1 MATVTA
7 PNLTTTTN
15 TYIGRATQVTVD
27 AQNLGGVNPPP
38 QTNTT
43 LVDAKGHTVKVWN
56 ADNVPSFSDTI
67 GTTTTTASLQFALD
81 GFGRMLKT
89 TLKGQT
95 KPINAGY
102 DALGHQ
108 TALNDPDKG
117 SWTYVNDV
125 FGRVTSQTDARTN
138 VTNSTYDHL
147 SRLLTRTTTEANSG
161 PVETANFYYY
171 DSVATPS
178 INTVALGAKG
188 WIGAPERE
196 ESSTANGPGYA
207 AANSLTKTVHYYD
220 AKGRPNIDLTT
231 IDGKFFY
238 TYTDYDAF
246 SRVNSVHYFWR
257 PAGDE
262 APANQPYAWQDFG
275 YFYTY
280 DGSGSASES
289 YLISLTDSL
298 GRTWWDNPTYDYMDR
313 LTSVRKA
320 GSSGYTTTRIYNPP
334 DGLLTAIQTTA
345 GGTNYQNLT
354 YTYDGLGNLTSRT
367 NALVPTSVLSE
378 TYGYDVLNRL
388 IKRNG
393 GVVSAYDG
401 LGNITSK
408 TDVSGKAVSS
418 YAYGGSGPHAVTA
431 ATTSTGT
438 VTMGYDAN
446 GNLFSRTN
454 GSESW
459 SLRYAG
465 FDKPRWMAK
474 ITGSTVVGSEFLY
487 NANRSRT
494 MQLEFDHMS
503 GTAPNQVPDHYVR
516 KRIYALGST
525 LEINYK
531 NPAGQGATPTW
542 NLDTVRIYVPG
553 PDGIIGAREF
563 RPGNPV
569 GQQETPLVYHY
580 DHLGSIDC
588 ITSFVPPGPSVATD
602 SGGRPGRFSEDA
614 WGQRR
619 NPFTW
624 SGAPQPTGGNASDD
638 GGSDS
643 LTPRGFT
650 GHEMLDDLG
659 LVHMNGRIYDPL
671 LGRFLSAD
679 VQVTDPMDLQCYNRY
694 TYVRN
699 NPLSLVDPSG
709 FADETPE
716 QKAAREAR
724 EKAANAARIKAEDKA
739 RSDYI
744 KEHGVA
750 DYLTHWSE
758 VSDSGRKAGDQAAD
772 QVMKSSDQAQ
782 TAPTPNTPKVADAA
796 PESRNGDK
804 VNTVGD
810 KPSNQGAQGVSSPAS
825 ETGPDLLIPLG
836 AAGAA
841 THVGADAAIESG
853 RFAMDGKIYKAG
865 LRGNKV
871 LKAAEVREAK
881 ALTKGLLKSALH
893 AGVAVDV
900 GVAAV
905 EAHMSGYSNR
915 GIAKSGMG
923 LGFTF
928 VAAAGGPPG
937 WVALG
942 VFVVG
947 DVTGLLDSMFENY
960 SDKPRTKKD

>member
-1 MATVTA
+1 
-7 PNLTTTTN
+7 
-15 TYIGRATQVTVD
+15 
-27 AQNLGGVNPPP
+27 
-38 QTNTT
+38 
-43 LVDAKGHTVKVWN
+43 
-56 ADNVPSFSDTI
+56 
-67 GTTTTTASLQFALD
+67 
-81 GFGRMLKT
+81 
-89 TLKGQT
+89 
-95 KPINAGY
+95 
-102 DALGHQ
+102 
-108 TALNDPDKG
+108 
-117 SWTYVNDV
+117 
-125 FGRVTSQTDARTN
+125 
-138 VTNSTYDHL
+138 
-147 SRLLTRTTTEANSG
+147 
-161 PVETANFYYY
+161 
-171 DSVATPS
+171 
-178 INTVALGAKG
+178 
-188 WIGAPERE
+188 
-196 ESSTANGPGYA
+196 
-207 AANSLTKTVHYYD
+207 
-220 AKGRPNIDLTT
+220 
-231 IDGKFFY
+231 
-238 TYTDYDAF
+238 
-246 SRVNSVHYFWR
+246 
-257 PAGDE
+257 
-262 APANQPYAWQDFG
+262 
-275 YFYTY
+275 
-280 DGSGSASES
+280 
-289 YLISLTDSL
+289 
-298 GRTWWDNPTYDYMDR
+298 MDR

-679 VQVTDPMDLQCYNRY
+679 LQVQDPKDMQSYNRY
-694 TYVRN
+694 SYCRN
-699 NPLSLVDPSG
+699 NPLSKVDPSG
-709 FADETPE
+709 FADKPAGELDWDDIAAAS
-716 QKAAREAR
+716 AARQQW
-724 EKAANAARIKAEDKA
+724 AADPMHPVKNAAAAIVRNTTVTVEAKLEGAKIKANLEVKVPVSNPKDTEVKGSVTA
-739 RSDYI
+739 GPVTVGASNKGATGEVEAKGITAAATATKDGVEASATI
-744 KEHGVA
+744 KGPKNSSV
-750 DYLTHWSE
+750 E
-758 VSDSGRKAGDQAAD
+758 VSKDLGKPSAPGANQTGGAPAAG
-772 QVMKSSDQAQ
+772 
-782 TAPTPNTPKVADAA
+782 TPSTSVTVPVAG
-796 PESRNGDK
+796 PVSI
-804 VNTVGD
+804 TVGD
-810 KPSNQGAQGVSSPAS
+810 KIGAGVETKVVTVKVEADLKTAANETAAK
-825 ETGPDLLIPLG
+825 ETGS
-836 AAGAA
+836 AAAA
-841 THVGADAAIESG
+841 AEAQRQAQEEERRKREQSG
-853 RFAMDGKIYKAG
+853 R
-865 LRGNKV
+865 
-871 LKAAEVREAK
+871 
-881 ALTKGLLKSALH
+881 
-893 AGVAVDV
+893 
-900 GVAAV
+900 
-905 EAHMSGYSNR
+905 
-915 GIAKSGMG
+915 
-923 LGFTF
+923 
-928 VAAAGGPPG
+928 P
-937 WVALG
+937 
-942 VFVVG
+942 
-947 DVTGLLDSMFENY
+947 
-960 SDKPRTKKD
+960 